1 MAYHQAAH
9 VVAEL
14 ATAGST
20 PDGVSLAVDPTQ
32 DMIGL
37 THNGSFLL
45 AGQFGPYVLASLPID
60 DVNFPD
66 GESREQFERLV
77 RHQIHVYAVICAA
90 GDAAQELAERLN
102 DDDTHTDTCPHQT
115 PHRDQRHLE
124 TLVEKVSNKDNVM
137 GFISW
142 VYDKA
147 ARLVEANWEAI
158 EALAAALEERRE
170 LNRHDLDEIL
180 SPALRKSEMQ
190 RAA

>member
-1 MAYHQAAH
+1 
-9 VVAEL
+9 
-14 ATAGST
+14 
-20 PDGVSLAVDPTQ
+20 
-32 DMIGL
+32 
-37 THNGSFLL
+37 
-45 AGQFGPYVLASLPID
+45 
-60 DVNFPD
+60 VNFPD

-90 GDAAQELAERLN
+90 GDAAQERAERLN
-102 DDDTHTDTCPHQT
+102 DDAIHPHTCELANMDLDPPHQA

-124 TLVEKVSNKDNVM
+124 TLVEKVSNRDNVV

-190 RAA
+190 QAA